1 MENLKITLELTLEE
15 ARFVI
20 SKLWQFRAAK
30 EEANKQQ
37 PEPEPEPQPF
47 QLQYG
52 KRYKRRDGEIT
63 APLVENDDLLKET
76 HPFKDTV
83 LDASWQPNGQF
94 GTSTNISKL
103 DLIEE
108 A

>member
-37 PEPEPEPQPF
+37 PEPEPF
-47 QLQYG
+47 MLQYG

-63 APLVENDDLLKET
+63 EPLVVNNGSYKET
-76 HPFKDTV
+76 HPFKCPYSKSTWK
-83 LDASWQPNGQF
+83 SNGTWSV
-94 GTSTNISKL
+94 GKSSDYE